1 MGQSLEGDQQQPPAK
16 KPEST
21 GLFAHSGFM
30 DGLKK
35 VGHSASDL
43 VSKGVKEGQDLANS
57 ETGKKVRAQAIETT
71 HQVMA
76 SPVTKRVVSEATQ
89 TGKQLAADNVNHVN
103 GAVHAAQRGDVAGVI
118 KNAAP
123 IAGEVALGPGGVAL
137 GIARQKVTEAAISQ
151 APASQRAGLQHLNDL
166 THVGSLQHLTV
177 AGLAKAEVAQQTHEA
192 RRNVTQAALESASP
206 QPPRR
211 AQTDLPLQTASA
223 PTGTTSD
230 FIERLKAKLQQEQTG
245 KH

>member
-1 MGQSLEGDQQQPPAK
+1 MGQYLEGDQQQPPAK
-16 KPEST
+16 KPENT

-30 DGLKK
+30 NGLKTI
-35 VGHSASDL
+35 GHSASGL
-43 VSKGVKEGQDLANS
+43 VNKGVKEGQDLANS
-57 ETGKKVRAQAIETT
+57 ETGKKVKAQAIETT
-71 HQVMA
+71 RQVMA

-89 TGKQLAADNVNHVN
+89 TTKQLAAENVSHVH
-103 GAVHAAQRGDVAGVI
+103 GAINAAQHRDVAGVI
-118 KNAAP
+118 RNAAP

-137 GIARQKVTEAAISQ
+137 NIARQKATEAAISQ

-166 THVGSLQHLTV
+166 THVGSLQHLTI
-177 AGLAKAEVAQQTHEA
+177 AGLTKAEVAQQTHEA

-211 AQTDLPLQTASA
+211 AQTELPMQTASA

-230 FIERLKAKLQQEQTG
+230 FIEKLKAKLQQEQTG